1 MKDSLHYLVRCEI
14 CNWQSRKSVRLNDAR
29 RIRDGHRMEQAN
41 CEGGKLYEL
50 LIEDNE
56 VHLIPMGSENV

>member
-1 MKDSLHYLVRCEI
+1 MKDSLHYLVRCEV

-56 VHLIPMGSENV
+56 VHLILMGSENV